1 MDQSFLRFKLVPFDG
16 FASFAALV
24 EAVTNSKA
32 DFDRR
37 LCHVP
42 LKMEIG

>member
-24 EAVTNSKA
+24 EAITNSKA
-32 DFDRR
+32 DFER
-37 LCHVP
+37 LGHVP
-42 LKMEIG
+42 LRMEIG